1 MLKIELPADLTLPRG
16 KVEGHPY
23 SSSIIKSTTACL
35 VGGERRCTDHSTPQ
49 IKANAILRLRLRLL
63 RLLLRQ
69 LQSKS
74 NLFIAKSRKRGVS
87 SAVYEVWPLSVP
99 AACCRHIFGQPADG
113 RTYAIIRKYSA
124 PSGGQP
130 DGQLRCVLHFVCSL
144 LMPSNVAN
152 KCICLSLDTD
162 EC

>member
-1 MLKIELPADLTLPRG
+1 MSKIETPADLTLPRG
-16 KVEGHPY
+16 KVEGHNCLPC
-23 SSSIIKSTTACL
+23 SSSIIKSTTGCL
-35 VGGERRCTDHSTPQ
+35 VGGGRRCTDHSAPQ
-49 IKANAILRLRLRLL
+49 IKANAILRLL

-113 RTYAIIRKYSA
+113 QTYAIIRKCSA
-124 PSGGQP
+124 PSGGQS
-130 DGQLRCVLHFVCSL
+130 DGQLRCVLHFVCSP
-144 LMPSNVAN
+144 LMPSNVAD